1 MQENRFSQ
9 ILNAIILFSF
19 VIAAASLISLVVP
32 KVYGIIIGIALI
44 AITIFGLFTEK
55 HFNIPQKIRDYGIT
69 LLLSIVIC
77 IGAFVSAFS
86 VGEKFL
92 PFFLCCSFAG
102 FVGII
107 KWVVEKRWKG
117 KSIASILADDFH
129 LLPPSVDITIIIL
142 NILDI
147 ILGHGEFS
155 ILAIVINSILL
166 LDIVIQTITKNRAS
180 KLTQ

>member
-86 VGEKFL
+86 VGENFL
-92 PFFLCCSFAG
+92 PFFLRCSFAG

-129 LLPPSVDITIIIL
+129 LLPPSVDITIIR
-142 NILDI
+142 D
-147 ILGHGEFS
+147 S
-155 ILAIVINSILL
+155 RKLL
-166 LDIVIQTITKNRAS
+166 KTL
-180 KLTQ
+180 

>member
-55 HFNIPQKIRDYGIT
+55 HFNILQKIRDYGIT

-92 PFFLCCSFAG
+92 PFFLI
-102 FVGII
+102 II
-107 KWVVEKRWKG
+107 KCLFL
-117 KSIASILADDFH
+117 I
-129 LLPPSVDITIIIL
+129 
-142 NILDI
+142 
-147 ILGHGEFS
+147 
-155 ILAIVINSILL
+155 
-166 LDIVIQTITKNRAS
+166 
-180 KLTQ
+180 

>member
-1 MQENRFSQ
+1 M
-9 ILNAIILFSF
+9 
-19 VIAAASLISLVVP
+19 
-32 KVYGIIIGIALI
+32 
-44 AITIFGLFTEK
+44 
-55 HFNIPQKIRDYGIT
+55 
-69 LLLSIVIC
+69 
-77 IGAFVSAFS
+77 SAFS
-86 VGEKFL
+86 VGEKFS

-129 LLPPSVDITIIIL
+129 LLPPSVDIAIIIF

-180 KLTQ
+180 KLTL